1 MTRLAHRFSYE
12 EAAARLQRLERAEVS
27 VPIAGRLNVGLVFPG
42 PYGMGMSNL
51 GFLTVHRLS
60 GTVPGIG
67 VERFFPELTAGQPL
81 APPFYSFET
90 RRPLGDFDLL
100 AFSISFEGDFD
111 RLPGL
116 LKAMGI
122 PLRAAD
128 RRPGRFPLLVVG
140 GAGVAANPA
149 ALSRLADLVV
159 TGEAETI
166 WPGLL
171 ARLLAE
177 GPVAAAAADLP
188 GVWVPAHRPAPPA
201 LPPPHDV
208 ASAPAYAHLVSPA
221 NAFGGA
227 HLIEVMRG
235 CPRHCV
241 FCLARVI
248 YHPPRAMPAATFAA
262 WLARRPWIDD
272 LGLIA
277 PSLFDHPELEELL
290 AICAERGLRLRNSS
304 VKWEGLTDPVLAL
317 LQRCGVKGLTLA
329 PESGSAEI
337 RRRMGKPLRE
347 EAFFAT
353 MERIGAH
360 GFTHLKLYFLVGFPG
375 ETDADLE
382 ATAEFLERA
391 AGTAQRTG
399 LTLTAA
405 FGGFVPKQGTPVA
418 KEGCAGA
425 AELKRRFHWL
435 KRRVKAVAPR
445 LQVRFDSPDQ
455 IARQAFL
462 AQVGPELVDHYL
474 KEEARC
480 PVMRGS
486 PIRGESPELDV

>member
-12 EAAARLQRLERAEVS
+12 EATARLQRLERGEAV
-27 VPIAGRLNVGLVFPG
+27 VPIAGKLNVGLVFPG

-51 GFLTVHRLS
+51 GFLTAHRLA
-60 GTVPGIG
+60 GMVPGIG
-67 VERFFPELTAGQPL
+67 VERFFPELTDGRSL

-90 RRPLGDFDLL
+90 RRPLGDLDVL

-111 RLPGL
+111 RLPGIL
-116 LKAMGI
+116 GPLGI

-159 TGEAETI
+159 AGEAETI

-177 GPVAAAAADLP
+177 GPVAAGAADLP
-188 GVWVPAHRPAPPA
+188 GVWAPAHREVPPDP
-201 LPPPHDV
+201 PPPHDV
-208 ASAPAYAHLVSPA
+208 AASPAYAHLITPA

-241 FCLARVI
+241 FCLARAI
-248 YHPPRAMPAATFAA
+248 YHPPRAVSAAAFAA
-262 WLARRPWIDD
+262 WLAARPWIDD

-290 AICAERGLRLRNSS
+290 TVCAARGLRLRNSS
-304 VKWEGLTDPVLAL
+304 VKWERLTDPVLSRL
-317 LQRCGVKGLTLA
+317 SRCGVKGLTLA

-337 RRRMGKPLRE
+337 RRRMGKALRE

-360 GFTHLKLYFLVGFPG
+360 GFMHLKLYFLVGFPG
-375 ETDADLE
+375 EIDADLE

-391 AGTAQRTG
+391 AGTAHQAG
-399 LTLTAA
+399 LALTAA
-405 FGGFVPKQGTPVA
+405 FSGFVPKRGTPA
-418 KEGCAGA
+418 ETGGFAGA
-425 AELKRRFHWL
+425 AELKRRFTTL
-435 KRRVKAVAPR
+435 KRRLKTAAPR
-445 LQVRFDSPDQ
+445 LQVRFDSPEQ

-462 AQVGPELVDHYL
+462 AQVGPDLVDLYL
-474 KEEARC
+474 KEDSRW
-480 PVMRGS
+480 PVRGHPTS
-486 PIRGESPELDV
+486 GTMPDSDV